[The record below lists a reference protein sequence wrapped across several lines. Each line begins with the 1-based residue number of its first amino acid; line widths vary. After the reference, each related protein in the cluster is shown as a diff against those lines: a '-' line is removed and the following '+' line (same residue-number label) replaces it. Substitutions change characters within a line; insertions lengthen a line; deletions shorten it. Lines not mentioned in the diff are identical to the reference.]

1 LTYKPGTD
9 TLRRSASIELC
20 MWMTQHGAHPQVH
33 DPAIKVLP
41 EGLSQKFTL
50 HADPLAALKGATALV
65 VATEWPVY
73 QSLGADS
80 VVTAMS
86 VPLVIDAN
94 RFLVDNLGSD
104 PRIRYF
110 TVGKA
115 SL

>member
-1 LTYKPGTD
+1 MAQ
-9 TLRRSASIELC
+9 R
-20 MWMTQHGAHPQVH
+20 GAHPQVH

-41 EGLSQKFTL
+41 EGLAQKFTL
-50 HADPLAALKGATALV
+50 HDDPLAALKGAAALV
-65 VATEWPVY
+65 VATECPAY
-73 QSLGADS
+73 QSIRADS
-80 VVTAMS
+80 VVAVMR

-104 PRIRYF
+104 PRIQYF

>member
-1 LTYKPGTD
+1 MAQ
-9 TLRRSASIELC
+9 R
-20 MWMTQHGAHPQVH
+20 GAHPQVH
-33 DPAIKVLP
+33 DPSIKVLP
-41 EGLSQKFTL
+41 EGLAQKLTL
-50 HADPLAALKGATALV
+50 HTDPLAALNGAAVLV

-73 QSLGADS
+73 QSIGADS
-80 VVTAMS
+80 VVAVMR

-94 RFLVDNLGSD
+94 RFLADNLGSD